1 MPRFAPAI
9 GMLVAIALAGACSGS
24 DGRTERHVTVFAA
37 ASLTDAFTALEQRF
51 EASEAGIDVTL
62 NFAGSAELA
71 AQIINGA
78 PADVYASADEANM
91 RRLVRAG
98 VVDGVPAVF
107 ARNRLAV
114 AVERGNPLGIR
125 GLQDLA
131 RSDVTVVTC
140 ASQVPCGSYTDE
152 ALAKAG
158 VHLAPASREDSVKA
172 TLAKVRLGEADAAIV
187 YATDVPRRAGAP
199 DEGVEGVEIPDDE
212 NVVAT
217 LLIAVLDDA
226 SDRTAA
232 REWVRFVT
240 SPEARAVLV
249 DEYGFLAP

>member
-1 MPRFAPAI
+1 
-9 GMLVAIALAGACSGS
+9 MLVAIVLAGACSGS
-24 DGRTERHVTVFAA
+24 DGRAEADVTVFAA
-37 ASLTDAFTALEQRF
+37 ASLTDAFTALERRF
-51 EASEAGIDVTL
+51 EASDAGIDVTL

-71 AQIINGA
+71 AQIENGA
-78 PADVYASADEANM
+78 PADVFASADEANM
-91 RRLVRAG
+91 RRLVGTGA
-98 VVDGVPAVF
+98 VDGDADVF

-131 RSDVTVVTC
+131 RRDVTVVMC
-140 ASQVPCGSYTDE
+140 ASQVPCGTYADE

-158 VHLAPASREDSVKA
+158 VDVAPASREDSVKA
-172 TLAKVRLGEADAAIV
+172 AFAKVRLGEADAAIV
-187 YATDVPRRAGAP
+187 YATDVPRRAGGR
-199 DEGVEGVEIPDDE
+199 DEDVEGVEIPDDE

-217 LLIAVLDDA
+217 LPIAVLKDA
-226 SDRTAA
+226 SDRAAA

-240 SPEARAVLV
+240 SPEARAILV

>member
-1 MPRFAPAI
+1 MPRFAPAV
-9 GMLVAIALAGACSGS
+9 GMLVAIVLAGGCSGNG
-24 DGRTERHVTVFAA
+24 GRSGAHVTVFAA
-37 ASLTDAFTALEQRF
+37 ASLTDAFTALERRF
-51 EASEAGIDVTL
+51 EASDDGIDVTL

-71 AQIINGA
+71 AQIANGA

-131 RSDVTVVTC
+131 RRDVTVVTC
-140 ASQVPCGSYTDE
+140 ASQVPCGAYADE

-172 TLAKVRLGEADAAIV
+172 ALAKVRLGEADAAIV
-187 YATDVPRRAGAP
+187 YATDVPRHAGAR
-199 DEGVEGVEIPDDE
+199 DEGIQGVEIPDDE

-217 LLIAVLDDA
+217 LLIAVLADA

-240 SPEARAVLV
+240 SPEARATLV